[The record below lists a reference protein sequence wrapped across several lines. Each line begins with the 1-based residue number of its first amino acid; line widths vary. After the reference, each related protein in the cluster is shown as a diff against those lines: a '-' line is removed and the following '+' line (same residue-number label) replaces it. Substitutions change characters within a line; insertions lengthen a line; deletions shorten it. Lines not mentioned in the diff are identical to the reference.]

1 MKIKLGV
8 LFGGPTTEHEIS
20 VITALQ
26 AIEHIDSEKYEVV
39 PIYIDKNREWYTG
52 SDLLKIENYKDTK
65 MLLSGLVNVVLYN
78 KNGEFV
84 LQRKNGLFKSVVK
97 KVDIVM
103 PLVHGYN
110 MEDGTIEGYL
120 DMIGVP
126 YTGSDIFGCVVGQD
140 KVFQKQIMEAI
151 KIPVLP
157 YDWFYDVDFMEDEN
171 NVISRLEKIGYPL
184 IVKPARLGSSVGISI
199 AKNQEELIA
208 AIEDAIVY
216 DEKIVVEKFLENIVE
231 LNCSVLGNHEIAEAS
246 VIEEVMGKDEFLSY
260 QDKYMGSGKTKG
272 KVSGSKG
279 MASTNRIIPARIDDK
294 LTSKIEKYSVKA
306 FNAVGASGVVRID
319 YLMDKKTKEV
329 YLNELN
335 TIPGSL
341 AFYLWAEKGKSYTE
355 LLNDIIELGIKRY
368 KKKEKKTSSFDT
380 NILNSFNSYSG
391 SKGIKGFKGI
401 KK

>member
-1 MKIKLGV
+1 MKIKVGV

-26 AIEHIDSEKYEVV
+26 AIEHIDAEKFDVV
-39 PIYIDKNREWYTG
+39 PIYITKDREWYTG
-52 SDLLKIENYKDTK
+52 SDLLNIDNYKDMG
-65 MLLSGLVNVVLYN
+65 MLLSGLTNVALIN
-78 KNGEFV
+78 RDNEFI
-84 LQRKNGLFKSVVK
+84 LQKKKGLFKNVIN

-103 PLVHGYN
+103 PIVHGFN

-140 KVFQKQIMEAI
+140 KVFQKQILESC

-157 YDWFYDVDFMEDEN
+157 YEWFYDVDFQTDDKKI
-171 NVISRLEKIGYPL
+171 ISKLEKIGYPL

-199 AKNQEELIA
+199 AKNKKELIK
-208 AIEDAIVY
+208 AIEDAIEY
-216 DEKIVVEKFLENIVE
+216 DEKVVVEKALTNYVE
-231 LNCSVLGNHEIAEAS
+231 LNCSVLGNHEVAEPS
-246 VIEEVMGKDEFLSY
+246 VIEEVMGADEFLSY
-260 QDKYMGSGKTKG
+260 KDKYLGSGKG
-272 KVSGSKG
+272 KIQGSKG

-294 LTSKIEKYSVKA
+294 VKTKIEKYSVDAFKA
-306 FNAVGASGVVRID
+306 LSASGVVRID
-319 YLMDKKTKEV
+319 YLMDKKTKDV

-341 AFYLWAEKGKSYTE
+341 AFYLWKENGKDYTE

-368 KKKEKKTSSFDT
+368 KKKEKKTFSFDT
-380 NILNSFNSYSG
+380 NILNDFNGFSGVKGAKGVKG
-391 SKGIKGFKGI
+391 SKF
-401 KK
+401 

>member
-26 AIEHIDSEKYEVV
+26 AIEHIDTEKYDIV

-52 SDLLKIENYKDTK
+52 SDLLNIENFKDMG
-65 MLLSGLVNVVLYN
+65 MLLSGLTNVVLIN
-78 KNGEFV
+78 RDNEFI
-84 LQRKNGLFKSVVK
+84 LQKKKGLFKNIIN

-103 PLVHGYN
+103 PIVHGFN

-140 KVFQKQIMEAI
+140 KVFQKQILEAS

-157 YDWFYDVDFMEDEN
+157 YEWFYDVDYEADSKK
-171 NVISRLEKIGYPL
+171 IITKLEKIGYPL

-199 AKNQEELIA
+199 AKNKKELESS
-208 AIEDAIVY
+208 IETATLY
-216 DEKIVVEKFLENIVE
+216 DDKIVVEKALTNFVE
-231 LNCSVLGNHEIAEAS
+231 LNCSVLGNHEVAEAS
-246 VIEEVMGKDEFLSY
+246 VVEEVMGTDEFLSY
-260 QDKYMGSGKTKG
+260 KDKYLGSVKG
-272 KVSGSKG
+272 KLDTSKG
-279 MASTNRIIPARIDDK
+279 MASTNRIIPARIDE
-294 LTSKIEKYSVKA
+294 KITKNIQKYSIEAFKA
-306 FNAVGASGVVRID
+306 LNANGVVRID

-341 AFYLWAEKGKSYTE
+341 AFYLWKENGKNYTE
-355 LLNDIIELGIKRY
+355 LLNNLIELGIKRY
-368 KKKEKKTSSFDT
+368 KKKEKKTYSFDT
-380 NILNSFNSYSG
+380 NVLNDFNGFG
-391 SKGIKGFKGI
+391 SKGTKGIKGSKF
-401 KK
+401 